1 MCVRHVAL
9 NFGADKPSLIICID
23 TPENIPSGAILRTV
37 ARDLDT
43 KPLSKGKSPVK
54 GNSHITY
61 TNHYLFSPSLV
72 TKKSMREK

>member
-43 KPLSKGKSPVK
+43 KPLSKGKSPLSSERK
-54 GNSHITY
+54 FT
-61 TNHYLFSPSLV
+61 HYIY
-72 TKKSMREK
+72 